1 MTVCE
6 ILKLLLTSSTTLE
19 VPWELSTLASPLLY
33 AWHLG
38 SSSMSYWTRR
48 HQTQLPSYTV
58 VRTEAMGGEVCVCFV
73 AQSWPP
79 EPIYH
84 IDCDPVDHS
93 LPGSSVHGDSPGILK
108 WIAMP
113 SSRGSSQP
121 RDQTLISCLPHWQ
134 ADSLPRAP
142 SGKPLCCLIL
152 LIFFNTVSFFLPL
165 NLILFQNVAPFF
177 KTW

>member
-84 IDCDPVDHS
+84 IDCDLVDHS

-121 RDQTLISCLPHWQ
+121 RDRTQVSDI
-134 ADSLPRAP
+134 AGR
-142 SGKPLCCLIL
+142 
-152 LIFFNTVSFFLPL
+152 FFTIWATREALEEVAFP
-165 NLILFQNVAPFF
+165 NVA
-177 KTW
+177 TIMQSVRHCWVVTESCA